1 MSNIYRAKNQCT
13 TVSCLRICLP
23 FLLSDFG
30 LGAKKK
36 EGREK
41 MLYSSTHFS
50 SKLQIVWQL
59 LIKNFQGREKKLFS
73 DESSF
78 LFPNFSFFGGIYL
91 RCGRKLFFPFFSQR
105 LSEMHSVWK
114 PTEIN
119 SIQIKNL
126 VNKKSQ
132 MILSDP
138 TLKFGRVKM
147 MLTMVYV
154 YFFDDFE
161 TQCFQRWKE

>member
-1 MSNIYRAKNQCT
+1 MLFYIDFGCAFNGHVITMSHIYRAKNQCT

-78 LFPNFSFFGGIYL
+78 LFPNFSFFRRYL
-91 RCGRKLFFPFFSQR
+91 SPMRPESFFPFFFLALLCDAQCLK
-105 LSEMHSVWK
+105 LSRNYHNFYFR
-114 PTEIN
+114 T
-119 SIQIKNL
+119 SIA
-126 VNKKSQ
+126 SH
-132 MILSDP
+132 
-138 TLKFGRVKM
+138 
-147 MLTMVYV
+147 
-154 YFFDDFE
+154 
-161 TQCFQRWKE
+161 